1 MAVNPTL
8 FTPLRLS
15 FAGVFVLLLFCFSTM
30 VEGDMFG
37 LFKTYDVHLC
47 PEVKGRLTLKGEPV
61 AGVTITRSLTFWDE
75 APRVDTTVSDENGH
89 FTFAA
94 VNIRSK
100 KPGDMFVQ
108 EYTKQE
114 VFAEQNGQKFKL
126 WLSILYGYKER
137 PEYSRKLAMLDCDLK
152 NKVAKFEFKNDQDTD
167 PDSNLSA
174 VGICRWKEDF
184 KIFEQYDYTY

>member
-61 AGVTITRSLTFWDE
+61 AGVMITRNLTFWDE
-75 APRVDTTVSDENGH
+75 APRVDTTVSDENGY
-89 FTFAA
+89 FSFSD
-94 VNIRSK
+94 VVIQSK

-108 EYTKQE
+108 EFRDQE
-114 VFAEQNGQKFKL
+114 IYVEFQQQKYLL
-126 WLSILYGYKER
+126 WFSSVRGYEPR
-137 PEYSRKLAMLDCDLK
+137 SEYSKKLSSLNCALEQSL
-152 NKVAKFEFKNDQDTD
+152 AKFEFQDKQQE
-167 PDSNLSA
+167 NLKFTA
-174 VGICRWKEDF
+174 VSLCRWDEDYLLFKE
-184 KIFEQYDYTY
+184 YDEKYL

>member
-61 AGVTITRSLTFWDE
+61 AGVMITRNLTFWDE

-89 FTFAA
+89 FSFLD
-94 VNIRSK
+94 VVIQSK

-108 EYTKQE
+108 ERTEQE
-114 VFAEQNGQKFKL
+114 IFAELDNQKYKL
-126 WLSILYGYKER
+126 WFSTFPGFKPRL
-137 PEYSRKLAMLDCDLK
+137 EYEKKLASLDCELN
-152 NKVAKFEFKNDQDTD
+152 NKLATFMFKNDQD
-167 PDSNLSA
+167 SNVNFTA
-174 VGICRWKEDF
+174 VSLCQWDNDY
-184 KIFEQYDYTY
+184 IFVLDYEGKY